1 MALEIIGHPR
11 SNFVR
16 AVRMV
21 AHEKG
26 VDYEH
31 QVAMPH
37 SDEVKALHPLG
48 LIPAMRHDG
57 LALFESQAIAR
68 YIDSQFDGP
77 PLIPSEPKAAA
88 PINQWIAAI
97 ASNVDQLILR
107 QYVVVYAF
115 QKDED
120 GNVPQDKIDSAVKR
134 FPRMYAMLDSGV
146 GDGYLG
152 GDSFTMADCFL
163 MPILF
168 SAQNFPEGKSFLEQS
183 PALKAY
189 YDRIAQRPSFIET
202 AA

>member
-1 MALEIIGHPR
+1 MPANVCRTVVTSSTVCEVVTVTPVR
-11 SNFVR
+11 EKVAVSTVEVSVPFVS
-16 AVRMV
+16 V
-21 AHEKG
+21 E
-26 VDYEH
+26 
-31 QVAMPH
+31 
-37 SDEVKALHPLG
+37 
-48 LIPAMRHDG
+48 
-57 LALFESQAIAR
+57 
-68 YIDSQFDGP
+68 
-77 PLIPSEPKAAA
+77 
-88 PINQWIAAI
+88 AI

-115 QKDED
+115 QKHED

-134 FPRMYAMLDSGV
+134 FPRMYAMLDAGV

-189 YDRIAQRPSFIET
+189 YDRIARRPSFIET